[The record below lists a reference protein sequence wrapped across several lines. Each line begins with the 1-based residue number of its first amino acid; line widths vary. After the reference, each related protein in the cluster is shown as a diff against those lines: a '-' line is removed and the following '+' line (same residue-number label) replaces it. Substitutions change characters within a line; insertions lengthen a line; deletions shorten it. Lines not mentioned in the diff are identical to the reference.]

1 MNKLIF
7 RKFSLDIVNF
17 FLLSSFSITF
27 IVWIIQAV
35 NFLDLVSDDGHSLNV
50 YFYYVS
56 LNLPK
61 IFSKTIIF
69 VFFISIFYV
78 VNKYNNSNEL
88 IVFWSNGIKKIHFI
102 NFILKFSILF
112 LVLQL
117 FLNLLVIPKSQSLG
131 RIYLKES
138 NIDFLPKLISEKKFI
153 NVVKNLTIFVEDY
166 KKGDRLKKIYINEII
181 DKKKSKIIVAE
192 SGIIF
197 KKNNNYFLK
206 LFNGGITNI
215 NDKNLFTLNFAETDY
230 DLSNF
235 STKTITHPKIQEL
248 DSFVLIN
255 CIKKIFL
262 NKNIDKNRILKSK
275 DEKDNCEGRK
285 ISTISEELYK
295 RLVLPFYTLIISL
308 IGACLILEPKAK
320 YLMKFHKLNIFLTG
334 TFVIILS
341 QISLKFFLI
350 SIDMAYVILFLPIFL
365 VLFFYLFLSM
375 ISKFRLN
382 LL

>member
-17 FLLSSFSITF
+17 FLISSFSITF

-78 VNKYNNSNEL
+78 INKYNNSNEL
-88 IVFWSNGIKKIHFI
+88 IVFWNNGIQKIEFI

-112 LVLQL
+112 LILQL
-117 FLNLLVIPKSQSLG
+117 ILNLFIVPKSQNLG
-131 RIYLKES
+131 RLFIKES

-166 KKGDRLKKIYINEII
+166 KKDGKLNKVYINEKINSN
-181 DKKKSKIIVAE
+181 KSKIIVSK
-192 SGIIF
+192 SGRII
-197 KKNNNYFLK
+197 KKDNKYILR

-215 NDKNLFTLNFAETDY
+215 NKDKTFTINFSETDY

-235 STKTITHPKIQEL
+235 STKTTTHSKIQEL
-248 DSFVLIN
+248 DSMQLLN
-255 CIKKIFL
+255 CL
-262 NKNIDKNRILKSK
+262 NKYFFKRKLN
-275 DEKDNCEGRK
+275 KDNF
-285 ISTISEELYK
+285 ISNPDDQSCHKRSIKSISEELYK
-295 RLVLPFYTLIISL
+295 RLVLPFYILIVSL
-308 IGACLILEPKAK
+308 IGASLVIEPKTR
-320 YLMKFHKLNIFLTG
+320 YLMKFHKLNIFLMG
-334 TFVIILS
+334 IFIIIIS
-341 QISLKFFLI
+341 QLSLKFFLN
-350 SIDMAYVILFLPIFL
+350 SINVSFIILLLPVILVIVYYILIL
-365 VLFFYLFLSM
+365 IY
-375 ISKFRLN
+375 SKFRLN
-382 LL
+382 FL

>member
-117 FLNLLVIPKSQSLG
+117 FLNLIVIPKSQSLG

-262 NKNIDKNRILKSK
+262 NKNIDKNRIIKSK
-275 DEKDNCEGRK
+275 DEKDNCEGRR

-308 IGACLILEPKAK
+308 IGASLILEPKAK

-350 SIDMAYVILFLPIFL
+350 SIDIAYIILFLPIFL
-365 VLFFYLFLSM
+365 VLFFYLLLSM
-375 ISKFRLN
+375 ISKFKLN

>member
-78 VNKYNNSNEL
+78 VNKYKSSNEL

-112 LVLQL
+112 LILQL

-181 DKKKSKIIVAE
+181 DEKKSKIIVAE

-275 DEKDNCEGRK
+275 DEKDNCEGRR
-285 ISTISEELYK
+285 IGTISEELYK

-308 IGACLILEPKAK
+308 IGASLILEPKAK

-350 SIDMAYVILFLPIFL
+350 SINIAYAILFLPIFL
-365 VLFFYLFLSM
+365 VLFFYLLLSM
-375 ISKFRLN
+375 ISKFKLN

>member
-181 DKKKSKIIVAE
+181 DEKKSKIIVAE

-262 NKNIDKNRILKSK
+262 NKNIDKNRIIKSK
-275 DEKDNCEGRK
+275 DEKDNCEGRR

-308 IGACLILEPKAK
+308 IGASLILEPKAK

-365 VLFFYLFLSM
+365 VLFFYLLLSM
-375 ISKFRLN
+375 ISKFKLN